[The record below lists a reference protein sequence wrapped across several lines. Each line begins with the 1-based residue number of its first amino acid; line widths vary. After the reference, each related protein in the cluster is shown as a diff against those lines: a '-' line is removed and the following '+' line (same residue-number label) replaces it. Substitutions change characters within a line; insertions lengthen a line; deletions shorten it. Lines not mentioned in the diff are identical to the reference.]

1 MVRAIII
8 DNGTGMCKSGFS
20 GEDKPRAIFPT
31 IVGRPK
37 HQSIMVGMNYKDSY
51 IGEEAQSRRGIL
63 SLQYP
68 IEHGIVM
75 NWNDMEKIWHHVFY
89 NELHVLPTEHP
100 CLITEAPLNPKIN
113 REKITEIMFET
124 FNIPAIYIA
133 IQAILSLYSSGR
145 TTGVVLDSGDGV
157 THIVPI
163 YEGYSLPHA
172 IVRLDF
178 AGRDITNFLIQLLM
192 KRGYGFTTSAERDI
206 ARDMKEKLCYI
217 AFDYE
222 KEKLTSMKTSI
233 TERSYE
239 LPDGQIVRIG
249 SERFLAPEVL
259 FKPSVI
265 GLELRGIHESM
276 YSSIMH
282 CDIDIRRELLSNIV
296 LSGGSTMFLNIHER
310 LQKEIIQMIPASV
323 EIKIIAPPQR
333 KYSVWIGGS
342 ILSTLSTFQHLWLSK
357 QDYNEYG
364 PTIVH
369 RRCF

>member
-1 MVRAIII
+1 MLGAIVI
-8 DNGTGMCKSGFS
+8 DNGTGTCKSGFS
-20 GEDKPRAIFPT
+20 GEDTPRAIFPA

-37 HQSIMVGMNYKDSY
+37 HQNIMLGMNYKDLY
-51 IGEEAQSRRGIL
+51 VGEEAQGRRGIL

-68 IEHGIVM
+68 IEHGIIM
-75 NWNDMEKIWHHVFY
+75 NWDDMEKIWHHIFY
-89 NELHVLPTEHP
+89 NELHVQPEEHP

-113 REKITEIMFET
+113 REKITQIMFEN

-157 THIVPI
+157 THSVPI

-178 AGRDITNFLIQLLM
+178 AGRDITNFLLQLLM
-192 KRGYGFTTSAERDI
+192 KRGYNFTTSAEREIVRDI
-206 ARDMKEKLCYI
+206 KEKLCYI
-217 AFDYE
+217 SFDYE
-222 KEKLTSMKTSI
+222 KEKLTSIKTNI
-233 TERSYE
+233 IERNYE
-239 LPDGQIVRIG
+239 LPDGQIIRIG
-249 SERFLAPEVL
+249 CERFRAPEIL
-259 FKPSVI
+259 FKPSII
-265 GLELRGIHESM
+265 GLEIRGIHEIT

-282 CDIDIRRELLSNIV
+282 CDIDIRRELLNNIV

-310 LQKEIIQMIPASV
+310 LQNEIVRMTPTSV
-323 EIKIIAPPQR
+323 KIKIIAPPQR

-342 ILSTLSTFQHLWLSK
+342 ILSTLSTFQHLWLTK

-364 PTIVH
+364 STIVH